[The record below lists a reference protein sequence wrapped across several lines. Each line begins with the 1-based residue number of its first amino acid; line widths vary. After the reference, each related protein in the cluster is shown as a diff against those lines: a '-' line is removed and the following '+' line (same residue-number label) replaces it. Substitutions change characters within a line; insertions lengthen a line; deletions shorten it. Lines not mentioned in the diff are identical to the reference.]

1 METERFKL
9 LDGSE
14 VGTGLLMPTAAQQQL
29 AMAAPVYGENF
40 YLDPKDIEKALKGD
54 VYKTFRRLRAPYV
67 LNQANLGMCNA
78 AATVNAYHNRRN
90 LDGLKHVP
98 LSPNH
103 LYMRINGGGDNG
115 SALVDGL
122 KEAGTNGVSPRQLK
136 VDGKPVVFPWNVYN
150 KRQISSQLLR
160 EADVAATSFLS
171 YEAYRLP
178 VDSYATF
185 KIALASALARD
196 HQVVMAWHVGN
207 ASMNLRN
214 GYIVVGNGM
223 GNHACLFHSA
233 KWVGG
238 EDLIAPDLENSWG
251 GGNTDSMYGPPG
263 TSWGEGGFGLMT
275 MQDSFRVT
283 KYHTFWVF
291 PGNKMAFNKDAK

>member
-9 LDGSE
+9 PDGSE

-40 YLDPKDIEKALKGD
+40 YLEPKDIEKALKGD
-54 VYKTFRRLRAPYV
+54 VYKTFRRLRSPYV

-78 AATVNAYHNRRN
+78 AATVNAFHYRRQ

-115 SALVDGL
+115 SMLIDGL
-122 KEAGTNGVSPRQLK
+122 KEASVRGICPRQLK
-136 VDGKPVVFPWNVYN
+136 VDGKSVTFPWNVYN
-150 KRQISSQLLR
+150 KRQISGQLLR
-160 EADVAATSFLS
+160 EADVAATSFLA

-178 VDSYATF
+178 VDSYASF
-185 KIALASALARD
+185 KIAMASALARD
-196 HQVVMAWHVGN
+196 HCVVTAWHVSS

-214 GYIVVGNGM
+214 GYITVGAGM
-223 GNHACLFHSA
+223 GNHATLMHSA
-233 KWVGG
+233 RWIGG
-238 EDLIAPDLENSWG
+238 EDLIDCDLANTWG
-251 GGNTDSMYGPPG
+251 PSKDVLYGPVSNQG
-263 TSWGEGGFGLMT
+263 WGEDGFGLMR
-275 MQDSFRVT
+275 MQDAYRVHAHHV
-283 KYHTFWVF
+283 YWVF
-291 PGNKMAFNKDAK
+291 PGNKMGLR